1 MLQYIVKRLFLSVIT
16 LLVIMFASYCML
28 RLAPGSDAAVRSN
41 FMENSSGGVSSSEK
55 NEYAENESLKK
66 KLKLDKPIHLG
77 FAEWLADIVLRGDFG
92 ESATVQPGKPVLEM
106 ISERLPITIK
116 LNLLAITG
124 AYIMAIIIGV
134 YSAKYS
140 ESIFDRSTSVILFLL
155 YSLPAMWVAMLLQST
170 LCEGGIWEIFPLQGH
185 YEPTAEVGTFDAIF
199 KEMYYFTLP
208 AVCLAYGS
216 MTGLARYTRSNMLDV
231 LNSDFI
237 RSARA
242 KGISETKVLWK
253 HAFGN
258 TLITLVTLFAGLL
271 PSLIAGSI
279 IIEHIFNIPGMGTLS
294 LLALSSR
301 DYPLLMVLFAFS
313 GALTLFGILLA
324 DILYTVVDPRVK
336 LK

>member
-1 MLQYIVKRLFLSVIT
+1 
-16 LLVIMFASYCML
+16 
-28 RLAPGSDAAVRSN
+28 
-41 FMENSSGGVSSSEK
+41 
-55 NEYAENESLKK
+55 
-66 KLKLDKPIHLG
+66 
-77 FAEWLADIVLRGDFG
+77 
-92 ESATVQPGKPVLEM
+92 
-106 ISERLPITIK
+106 
-116 LNLLAITG
+116 
-124 AYIMAIIIGV
+124 
-134 YSAKYS
+134 
-140 ESIFDRSTSVILFLL
+140 
-155 YSLPAMWVAMLLQST
+155 MWVAMLLQST

>member
-1 MLQYIVKRLFLSVIT
+1 
-16 LLVIMFASYCML
+16 
-28 RLAPGSDAAVRSN
+28 
-41 FMENSSGGVSSSEK
+41 MENSSGGVSSSEK
-55 NEYAENESLKK
+55 NEYAENETLKK

-124 AYIMAIIIGV
+124 AYIMALIIGV

-170 LCEGGIWEIFPLQGH
+170 LCEGGIWEIFPLQGY
-185 YEPTAEVGTFDAIF
+185 YEPATETGSFDAIL

-242 KGISETKVLWK
+242 KGISEAKVLWK